1 MVISRESPLRRG
13 MVNRRELSE
22 TSSYRTREI
31 VSEIPEI
38 TPRTLEVI
46 QAFFHERVAGQ
57 VDVLSSS
64 DARKKENIDRK
75 LIKALGYSGSV
86 ILDTGSIGNLT
97 DAVPQVEQEF
107 STLDIAQAL
116 RQDGLIQDD
125 ERYLKMGASG
135 AVVNKS
141 KGAEVIEAQYIASG
155 EAAMLG
161 KTASQNEQGVLMA
174 QRSVD
179 PARVLLENEFIVRNQ
194 AAEKGKS
201 ILIRLELRENFEQDL
216 IAIIDQAA
224 QAAGLEHYTVRATI
238 VGPVQADVAVIS
250 RLPERPI
257 QSAAEIASLLVVGR
271 QEAQSSENIFHFVG
285 SRSTAETR
293 VNQRWQELTGSR
305 IYPGE
310 RAGHYHGYS
319 EDGKMGGHIRN
330 LRPQA
335 GSRVEIILEPAKV
348 VAVEKK

>member
-1 MVISRESPLRRG
+1 MVIPQESPLRRS
-13 MVNRRELSE
+13 MINRRELSE
-22 TSSYRTREI
+22 TSSHRTREI
-31 VSEIPEI
+31 VSETPEI
-38 TPRTLEVI
+38 TPSTLEAI
-46 QAFFHERVAGQ
+46 QTFFHERVIGK
-57 VDVLSSS
+57 VDVLSSN
-64 DARKKENIDRK
+64 DAEKLKNIDPK

-97 DAVPQVEQEF
+97 DAVPQTQQEF

-116 RQDGLIQDD
+116 RQNGLIEDSQ
-125 ERYLKMGASG
+125 RYLKMGASG
-135 AVVNKS
+135 AVLDGGR
-141 KGAEVIEAQYIASG
+141 GAEVIEAQYIASG
-155 EAAMLG
+155 TAAMLG

-194 AAEKGKS
+194 EAEEGKS
-201 ILIRLELRENFEQDL
+201 ILIRLELEDTLDQDL
-216 IAIIDQAA
+216 VAIIDKAA

-238 VGPVQADVAVIS
+238 IGPVQADVAVIS

-293 VNQRWQELTGSR
+293 VNQRWQALTGSR

-310 RAGHYHGYS
+310 RSGHYHGYS
-319 EDGKMGGHIRN
+319 EDGEMGGHIRN

-348 VAVEKK
+348 VSIEKK